1 MTKAMMWRD
10 IRNGIPEEDG
20 LYVVA
25 RFEGDKLLEY
35 NLEYAKLD
43 GYFGPNKLMGGLNRV
58 NYTHWMRWVDF
69 RELLRCCEREE
80 YHETEE

>member
-1 MTKAMMWRD
+1 MMTKAMMWRD

-43 GYFGPNKLMGGLNRV
+43 GYFGPNKLMG
-58 NYTHWMRWVDF
+58 WVDF